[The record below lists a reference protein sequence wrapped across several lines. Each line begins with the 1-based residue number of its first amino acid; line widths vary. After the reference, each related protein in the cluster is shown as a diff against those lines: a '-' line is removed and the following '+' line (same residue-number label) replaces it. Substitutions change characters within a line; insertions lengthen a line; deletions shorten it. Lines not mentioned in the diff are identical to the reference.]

1 MFDTNIRYAVLG
13 LARSGIA
20 AAYKIR
26 ELGGTAFLSD
36 NKPREQIAE
45 AAQLEAD
52 FECEFGAHSDR
63 LLDFPVWIIS
73 PGIPLTAPV
82 IQKGIK
88 AGIEIISEIEFGC
101 RIMHEGS
108 KIIAV
113 TGSNG
118 KSTTV
123 SLIHHCLSAM
133 GYKSILAGN
142 IGDALCSYPIE
153 KAGIDY
159 IVLEVSSFQLDTIKS
174 FKADVAVLL
183 NITPDHLDRY
193 KDFDD
198 YAQSKMRVF
207 LNQTATDDAVICTDS
222 EPIMRRIQQIKAK
235 QHRYSLKSN
244 YPEVHAW
251 MDKEYIQIGNKHRC
265 AIGDLIIKGPHNHAN
280 FMAAMLSIQALGL
293 ELDAAIEAAKSFPSL
308 PHRLE
313 YVASVA
319 GVSFYNDSK
328 ATNTDSVK
336 SALISFGKPI
346 RVIMGGSD
354 KGEDFGVLTDMLSQW
369 AVKVYI
375 CGDTEAKMLQAW
387 QGKLPLATF
396 QDFGACVQTAFEE
409 SSPGDVVLLSPA
421 AASFDRFQ
429 NYQHRGEVFKQI
441 VQSIALG
448 EDNEEK

>member
-1 MFDTNIRYAVLG
+1 MFDTDIRYAVLG

-26 ELGGTAFLSD
+26 KLGGTAFLSD
-36 NKPREQIAE
+36 TKPREQIAE
-45 AAQLEAD
+45 AAKLEAN

-73 PGIPLTAPV
+73 PGIPLTAPIV
-82 IQKGIK
+82 QKGIK
-88 AGIEIISEIEFGC
+88 AGIEIIGDIEFGY
-101 RIMHEGS
+101 RIMHKAA

-123 SLIHHCLSAM
+123 SLIHHCLDAL
-133 GYKSILAGN
+133 GHKSILAGN
-142 IGDALCSYPIE
+142 IGDAICNYPIE
-153 KAGIDY
+153 DAGIDY
-159 IVLEVSSFQLDTIKS
+159 IVLELSSFQLDTIQS
-174 FKADVAVLL
+174 FKADVALLL

-193 KDFDD
+193 KDFND

-207 LNQTATDDAVICTDS
+207 LNQTAEDKAVICADS
-222 EPIMRRIQQIKAK
+222 EPIMQRIQQIRAK
-235 QHRYSLKSN
+235 LLRYSLISSF
-244 YPEVHAW
+244 PVVQAW
-251 MDKEYIQIGNKHRC
+251 MDGNYIQIGQYRC
-265 AIGDLIIKGPHNHAN
+265 LTDDLIIKGPHNHAN
-280 FMAAMLSIQALGL
+280 FMAAMLTIQALGL
-293 ELDAAIEAAKSFPSL
+293 GLDAAIDAAKSFPAL

-313 YVASVA
+313 YVADVA

-328 ATNTDSVK
+328 ATNTDSVR

-354 KGEDFGVLTDMLSQW
+354 KGEDFGVLTDILSQW
-369 AVKVYI
+369 ALKVYI

-396 QDFGACVQTAFEE
+396 QDFSACVQAAFNE
-409 SSPGDVVLLSPA
+409 SLRGDIVLLSPA

-441 VQSIALG
+441 VQSLVS
-448 EDNEEK
+448 NHEKK

>member
-1 MFDTNIRYAVLG
+1 MFDTDIRYAVLG

-26 ELGGTAFLSD
+26 KLGGTAFLSD
-36 NKPREQIAE
+36 TKPREQIAE
-45 AAQLEAD
+45 AAKLEAN

-73 PGIPLTAPV
+73 PGIPLTATIV
-82 IQKGIK
+82 QKGIK
-88 AGIEIISEIEFGC
+88 AGIEIIGDIEFGY
-101 RIMHEGS
+101 RIMHKAA

-123 SLIHHCLSAM
+123 SLIHHCLDAL
-133 GYKSILAGN
+133 GHKSILAGN
-142 IGDALCSYPIE
+142 IGDAICNYPIE
-153 KAGIDY
+153 DAGIDY
-159 IVLEVSSFQLDTIKS
+159 IVLELSSFQLDTIQS
-174 FKADVAVLL
+174 FKADVALLL

-193 KDFDD
+193 KDFND

-207 LNQTATDDAVICTDS
+207 LNQTAEDKAVICADS
-222 EPIMRRIQQIKAK
+222 EPIMQRIQQIRAK
-235 QHRYSLKSN
+235 LLRYSLISSF
-244 YPEVHAW
+244 PVVQAW
-251 MDKEYIQIGNKHRC
+251 MDGNYIQIGQYRC
-265 AIGDLIIKGPHNHAN
+265 LTDDLIIKGPHNHAN
-280 FMAAMLSIQALGL
+280 FMAAMLTIQALGL
-293 ELDAAIEAAKSFPSL
+293 GLDAAIDAAKSFPAL

-313 YVASVA
+313 YVAEVA

-328 ATNTDSVK
+328 ATNTDSVR

-354 KGEDFGVLTDMLSQW
+354 KGEDFGVLTDILSQW
-369 AVKVYI
+369 ALKVYI

-396 QDFGACVQTAFEE
+396 QDFSACVQAAFNE
-409 SSPGDVVLLSPA
+409 SQQGDIVLLSPA

-441 VQSIALG
+441 VQSLVS
-448 EDNEEK
+448 NHEKK

>member
-1 MFDTNIRYAVLG
+1 MFDTDIRYAVLG

-26 ELGGTAFLSD
+26 KLGGTAFLSD
-36 NKPREQIAE
+36 TKPREQIAE
-45 AAQLEAD
+45 AAKLEAN

-73 PGIPLTAPV
+73 PGIPLTATIV
-82 IQKGIK
+82 QKGIK
-88 AGIEIISEIEFGC
+88 AGIEIIGDIEFGY
-101 RIMHEGS
+101 RIMHKAA

-123 SLIHHCLSAM
+123 SLIHHCLDAL
-133 GYKSILAGN
+133 GHKSILAGN
-142 IGDALCSYPIE
+142 IGDAICNYPIE
-153 KAGIDY
+153 DAGIDY
-159 IVLEVSSFQLDTIKS
+159 IVLELSSFQLDTIQS
-174 FKADVAVLL
+174 FKADVALLL

-193 KDFDD
+193 KDFND

-207 LNQTATDDAVICTDS
+207 LNQTAEDKAVICADS
-222 EPIMRRIQQIKAK
+222 EPIMQRIQQIRAK
-235 QHRYSLKSN
+235 LLRYSLISSF
-244 YPEVHAW
+244 PVVQAW
-251 MDKEYIQIGNKHRC
+251 MDGNYIQIGQYRC
-265 AIGDLIIKGPHNHAN
+265 LTDDLIIKGPHNHAN
-280 FMAAMLSIQALGL
+280 FMAAMLTIQALGL
-293 ELDAAIEAAKSFPSL
+293 GLDAAIDAAKSFPAL

-313 YVASVA
+313 YVAEVA

-328 ATNTDSVK
+328 ATNTDSVR

-354 KGEDFGVLTDMLSQW
+354 KGEDFGVLTDILSQW
-369 AVKVYI
+369 ALKVYI

-396 QDFGACVQTAFEE
+396 QDFSACVQAAFNE
-409 SSPGDVVLLSPA
+409 SLRGDIVLLSPA

-441 VQSIALG
+441 VQSLVS
-448 EDNEEK
+448 NHEKK

>member
-1 MFDTNIRYAVLG
+1 MFDTDIRYAVLG

-26 ELGGTAFLSD
+26 KLGGTAFLSD
-36 NKPREQIAE
+36 TKPREQIAE
-45 AAQLEAD
+45 AAKLEAN

-73 PGIPLTAPV
+73 PGIPLTAPIV
-82 IQKGIK
+82 QKGIK
-88 AGIEIISEIEFGC
+88 AGIEIIGDIEFGY
-101 RIMHEGS
+101 RIMHKAA

-123 SLIHHCLSAM
+123 SLIHHCLDAL
-133 GYKSILAGN
+133 GHKSILAGN
-142 IGDALCSYPIE
+142 IGDAICNYPIE
-153 KAGIDY
+153 DAGIDY
-159 IVLEVSSFQLDTIKS
+159 IVLELSSFQLDTIQS
-174 FKADVAVLL
+174 FKADVALLL

-193 KDFDD
+193 KDFND

-207 LNQTATDDAVICTDS
+207 LNQTAEDKAVICADS
-222 EPIMRRIQQIKAK
+222 EPIMQRIQQIRAK
-235 QHRYSLKSN
+235 LLRYSLISSF
-244 YPEVHAW
+244 PVVQAW
-251 MDKEYIQIGNKHRC
+251 MDGNYIQIGQYRC
-265 AIGDLIIKGPHNHAN
+265 LTDDLIIKGPHNHAN
-280 FMAAMLSIQALGL
+280 FMAAMLTIQALGL
-293 ELDAAIEAAKSFPSL
+293 GLDAAIDAAKSFPAL

-313 YVASVA
+313 YVAEVA

-328 ATNTDSVK
+328 ATNTDSVR

-354 KGEDFGVLTDMLSQW
+354 KGEDFGVLTDILSQW
-369 AVKVYI
+369 ALKVYI

-396 QDFGACVQTAFEE
+396 QDFSACVQAAFNE
-409 SSPGDVVLLSPA
+409 SLRGDIVLLSPA

-441 VQSIALG
+441 VQSLVS
-448 EDNEEK
+448 NHEKK